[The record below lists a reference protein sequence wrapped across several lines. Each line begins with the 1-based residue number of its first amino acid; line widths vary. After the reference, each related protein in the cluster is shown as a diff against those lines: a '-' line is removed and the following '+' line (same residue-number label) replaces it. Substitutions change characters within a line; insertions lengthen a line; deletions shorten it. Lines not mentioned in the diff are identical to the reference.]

1 MEITSIQKNLHNTPR
16 KIKLVVDMIKKMKP
30 LTAIGILEFTNKSAA
45 LPVSKAIKTVLGNVK
60 SQNLD
65 VNQMIFKSIE
75 VNGATKM
82 KRYRPGTKGRAKQ
95 YAKRMTH
102 IKIVLTN
109 DVKVEEKKEAT
120 SGKKS

>member
-1 MEITSIQKNLHNTPR
+1 MEITSIQKNIHNTPR
-16 KIKLVVDMIKKMKP
+16 KIKLVIDMIRKMKP
-30 LTAIGILEFTNKSAA
+30 LSAVQILEFTNKSAA
-45 LPVSKAIKTVLGNVK
+45 LPVSKAIKTVLGNAK

-82 KRYRPGTKGRAKQ
+82 KRYRPGTKGRAKP

-102 IKIVLTN
+102 IKIVLT
-109 DVKVEEKKEAT
+109 EEVN